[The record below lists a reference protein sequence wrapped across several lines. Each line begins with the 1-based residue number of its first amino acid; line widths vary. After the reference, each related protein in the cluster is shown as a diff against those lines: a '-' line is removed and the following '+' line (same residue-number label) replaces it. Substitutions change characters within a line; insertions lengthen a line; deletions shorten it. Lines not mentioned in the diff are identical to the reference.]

1 MYNKGGPKPTAPK
14 STKPMTMPSMPKSKP
29 KPKGK

>member
-14 STKPMTMPSMPKSKP
+14 STKQIILPKMPKP

>member
-14 STKPMTMPSMPKSKP
+14 STKQIILPKPKP

>member
-14 STKPMTMPSMPKSKP
+14 STKQIILPKQKP